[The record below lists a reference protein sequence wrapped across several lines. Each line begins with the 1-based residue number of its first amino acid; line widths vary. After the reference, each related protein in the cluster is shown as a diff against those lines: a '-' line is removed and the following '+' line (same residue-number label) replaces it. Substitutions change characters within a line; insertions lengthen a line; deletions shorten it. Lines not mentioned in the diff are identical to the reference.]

1 MGESRTD
8 AEASVAESSAE
19 SDRTARHTV
28 KGMVPLQRPPATVD
42 EKPLERLNDS
52 ATDRT

>member
-19 SDRTARHTV
+19 SDRTPRHTV

-42 EKPLERLNDS
+42 TTDGETPREKS
-52 ATDRT
+52 